1 MGTHRLA
8 SRDREDGEA
17 PGPTLSGG
25 WLPRPGPEPG
35 QVSPGVPGVL
45 PVLQVLP
52 VPSVLHVP
60 LPRWIW
66 IQLFSLSLLP
76 SPCSDLIWLIG
87 LAAIWS
93 QILHFSAFCL
103 NVMPSIFSSFKLPK
117 SGPLFLSNPENPAS
131 LFI

>member
-52 VPSVLHVP
+52 VPSVLHAP
-60 LPRWIW
+60 LPWWIW
-66 IQLFSLSLLP
+66 IQLFSLPLLP
-76 SPCSDLIWLIG
+76 SPCSDLLLPSG
-87 LAAIWS
+87 S
-93 QILHFSAFCL
+93 SSACVL
-103 NVMPSIFSSFKLPK
+103 RSCSCCSSSSIHSR
-117 SGPLFLSNPENPAS
+117 NCR
-131 LFI
+131 